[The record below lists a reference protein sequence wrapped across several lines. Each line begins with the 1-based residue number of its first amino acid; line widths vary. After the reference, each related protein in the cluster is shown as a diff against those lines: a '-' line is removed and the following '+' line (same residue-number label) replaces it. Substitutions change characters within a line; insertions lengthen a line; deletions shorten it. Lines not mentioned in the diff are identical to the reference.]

1 VSPPWN
7 RATRAG
13 IFGSMTKPLKA
24 GGEVDSWCTKCK
36 LVLNHR
42 IIAMV
47 GSKPVRVECSTCG
60 SHHNYRAGAPG
71 EKVASAGSTGGVT
84 RSSGGGT
91 SRTPR
96 GPTRAEEA
104 ARDRERLWE
113 KSIAG
118 KMMSDFK
125 PYRVS
130 ATFQEGDL
138 VRHVKFGDG
147 VVTRILDPRKIE
159 ILFKD
164 EPRTLAQGLTD

>member
-1 VSPPWN
+1 
-7 RATRAG
+7 
-13 IFGSMTKPLKA
+13 MTKPLKT
-24 GGEVDSWCTKCK
+24 GGEVDSWCTKCRM
-36 LVLNHR
+36 VLNHR

-47 GSKPVRVECSTCG
+47 GPKPVRVECSTCG
-60 SHHNYRAGAPG
+60 SHHNFRARAPGDKAPAAAGGARAAAGA
-71 EKVASAGSTGGVT
+71 ARA
-84 RSSGGGT
+84 
-91 SRTPR
+91 PR

-104 ARDRERLWE
+104 ARDRERTWE
-113 KSIAG
+113 KAIAG
-118 KMMSDFK
+118 KMVSDFK

-147 VVTRILDPRKIE
+147 VVTGFIDIRKIE

>member
-1 VSPPWN
+1 
-7 RATRAG
+7 
-13 IFGSMTKPLKA
+13 MTKPLKA
-24 GGEVDSWCTKCK
+24 GGEVDSWCTKCRM
-36 LVLNHR
+36 VLNHR

-60 SHHNYRAGAPG
+60 SHHNFRARAPG
-71 EKVASAGSTGGVT
+71 DKVVAAGGATRTSSSASPRA
-84 RSSGGGT
+84 
-91 SRTPR
+91 PR

-104 ARDRERLWE
+104 ARDREVKWE
-113 KSIAG
+113 KAIAG
-118 KMMSDFK
+118 KMVSDFK

-147 VVTRILDPRKIE
+147 VVTRIVDSRKIE